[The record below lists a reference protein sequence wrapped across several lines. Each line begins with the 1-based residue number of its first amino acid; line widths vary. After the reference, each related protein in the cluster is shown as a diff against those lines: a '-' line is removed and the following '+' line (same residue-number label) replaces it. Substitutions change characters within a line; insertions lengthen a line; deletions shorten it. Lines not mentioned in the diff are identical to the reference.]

1 MYLCFPRCIHSSG
14 GIFMRRFIVTLAAL
28 LATAGLVYS
37 CFRFP
42 FQQSTGSPARLSLVR
57 VWIAGQ
63 DASVSSWL
71 RKQATRY
78 EKETGVRVYLRTA
91 PEQTNAE
98 SSPDT
103 APDLLISGEGE
114 KAVALY
120 GYALFYRDDSAQT
133 VTPIPTSLLFI
144 RPSPTPGADPTPAPT
159 PDHPSFSVLLAPEK
173 IQLPGSVSSAHP
185 VSDFVEGKGD
195 AVLLTAEQAKQLPF
209 AVRACPLPDGKGFLP
224 IYGDAASPAGEAFL
238 SYLTAE
244 PSQRALAD
252 VGLFS
257 PDYVLY
263 RGIDP
268 VRELIENR

>member
-1 MYLCFPRCIHSSG
+1 
-14 GIFMRRFIVTLAAL
+14 MRKWIVTLAAL

-42 FQQSTGSPARLSLVR
+42 FQQNSGMPARLSLVR

-63 DASVSSWL
+63 EPSVCSWL

-78 EKETGVRVYLRTA
+78 EKETGIRVYLRA
-91 PEQTNAE
+91 VPEQANAE
-98 SSPDT
+98 TGPAA
-103 APDLLISGEGE
+103 APDLLISGKGE
-114 KAVALY
+114 KTVVLY
-120 GYALFYRDDSAQT
+120 GYALFYRDDTAQT
-133 VTPIPTSLLFI
+133 VTPVPTSLLFI

-159 PDHPSFSVLLAPEK
+159 PEHPPFSVLLAPEQ

-209 AVRACPLPDGKGFLP
+209 AVRACPLPDGKGLVP
-224 IYGDAASPAGEAFL
+224 IYGAAASPAGEAFL
-238 SYLTAE
+238 AFLTAE

-252 VGLFS
+252 AGLYS
-257 PDYVLY
+257 PVYVLY

-268 VRELIENR
+268 VREMIENR

>member
-1 MYLCFPRCIHSSG
+1 MYPRFPRCIHSSG
-14 GIFMRRFIVTLAAL
+14 GIFMRKWIVTLAAL
-28 LATAGLVYS
+28 LATAGLIYS

-42 FQQSTGSPARLSLVR
+42 FQQNRETPARLSLVR

-71 RKQATRY
+71 RKQAARY

-98 SSPDT
+98 TGP
-103 APDLLISGEGE
+103 AAVPDLLISGEGE
-114 KAVALY
+114 KIAALY

-133 VTPIPTSLLFI
+133 VTPVPTSLLFI
-144 RPSPTPGADPTPAPT
+144 RPSPTPGTDPTPAPT

-173 IQLPGSVSSAHP
+173 IQLPGSISSAHP
-185 VSDFVEGKGD
+185 VSDFLEGKGD

-209 AVRACPLPDGKGFLP
+209 AVRACPLPDGKGLVP
-224 IYGDAASPAGEAFL
+224 IYGAAASPAGEAFL
-238 SYLTAE
+238 AYLTAE

-268 VRELIENR
+268 LREMIENR